1 MKRPNSK
8 VNLDSA
14 ILRLAGTKTQG
25 LRYTAIRTV
34 IADVIIG
41 QMLPDCVIKGG
52 CSLKLRYG
60 EEQTRFTM
68 DFDTA
73 SRMEL
78 DTFIREMRRSLAE
91 GWNDF
96 TGTMDIERPATPN
109 GVPAEYVMQPF
120 RVRLN
125 YHGKAWCSVRLE
137 LGHNEIG
144 NADEVEFSPLPPDIL
159 QWFSKLGFPEPN
171 AVPLMPLKFQIAQKL
186 HGVSAVRSTRVRDLI
201 DLQQIMRLSSVDLV
215 QVNMVCKRLFAYR
228 KCQAWPPDVKKGDG
242 WEEQYVAQKYNLP
255 VLPTVDEAIAWVND
269 LIRRISAAQ

>member
-14 ILRLAGTKTQG
+14 ILRLAGTKIQG

-34 IADVIIG
+34 IADVVIG

-60 EEQTRFTM
+60 ERQTRFTM

-73 SRMEL
+73 SKMEL
-78 DTFIREMRRSLAE
+78 DTFIKEMRRSLAE

>member
-8 VNLDSA
+8 VNLDAA

-25 LRYTAIRTV
+25 LRFSAIRTV
-34 IADVIIG
+34 VADVVVG

-52 CSLKLRYG
+52 SSLKLRYG
-60 EEQTRFTM
+60 EGQTRFTL

-78 DTFIREMRRSLAE
+78 DAFIREMRRSLAE

-96 TGTMDIERPATPN
+96 TGTMEIERPAAPR

-125 YHGKAWCSVRLE
+125 YHGKAWYSIRLE
-137 LGHNEIG
+137 FGHNEVG
-144 NADEVEFSPLPPDIL
+144 DADEVDFTPLPPDIL
-159 QWFSKLGFPEPN
+159 RLFSELGFPEPK

-186 HGVSAVRSTRVRDLI
+186 HGVSAARSTRVRDLI
-201 DLQQIMRLSSVDLV
+201 DLQQIMRLSPVDLV

-228 KCQAWPPDVKKGDG
+228 KCQAWPPEVIKGEG
-242 WEEQYVAQKYNLP
+242 WEEQYAAQKYDLP
-255 VLPTVDEAIAWVND
+255 VLPTVDEAIAWANN
-269 LIRRISAAQ
+269 LLRRIATAQ

>member
-34 IADVIIG
+34 IADVVIG

-96 TGTMDIERPATPN
+96 TGTMDIERPAPPN

-120 RVRLN
+120 RIRLN